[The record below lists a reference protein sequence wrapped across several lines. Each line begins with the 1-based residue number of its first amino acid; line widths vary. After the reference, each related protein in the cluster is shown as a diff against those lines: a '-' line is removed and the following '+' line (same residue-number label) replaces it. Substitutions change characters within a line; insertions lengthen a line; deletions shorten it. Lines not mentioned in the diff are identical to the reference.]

1 MEKITYE
8 DIQKANE
15 TIKTTDIKGK
25 EYAEV
30 NQRIKAFRMVYPQGS
45 IVTQMVSN
53 DNGICVFKATVGT
66 DDGVI
71 LGTGTA
77 YEKEDSSFINKTSYI
92 ENCETSA
99 VGRALGMAGFGID
112 VSVAS
117 AEEVQNAINNQKVTQ
132 EEADKYTLTFGKY
145 KGKTLKEIEGIDI
158 NSDGLILY
166 INASVKVPENITEW
180 KSLIGSKIINL
191 HNTMDSYFV
200 SKSDGTAYLDNIG
213 LSYGTLEENLNL
225 GTSMT
230 LIMKINP
237 NSISA
242 WTEMFSFGIGDSA
255 VSLTYG
261 NSNNLVLFAHDDVIN
276 TYITLAT
283 NNWYE
288 VATVLYLDKI
298 KYYLNGVLVGT
309 SNLDSNKSTE

>member
-1 MEKITYE
+1 MKYLDLAI
-8 DIQKANE
+8 ANE

-45 IVTQMVSN
+45 IVTQMVNN
-53 DNGICVFKATVGT
+53 DNGICVFRATVGT

-145 KGKTLKEIEGIDI
+145 KGKTLKEIEQEDSKYIDWMLN
-158 NSDGLILY
+158 NSQDERMI
-166 INASVKVPENITEW
+166 
-180 KSLIGSKIINL
+180 KIIELATGRTIPSEEESKQRLELMTEINHL
-191 HNTMDSYFV
+191 IIETDTDYEDLYKYFKV
-200 SKSDGTAYLDNIG
+200 DNIG
-213 LSYGTLEENLNL
+213 KLSVLQLNECKNILEKKLNKKE
-225 GTSMT
+225 S
-230 LIMKINP
+230 
-237 NSISA
+237 
-242 WTEMFSFGIGDSA
+242 E
-255 VSLTYG
+255 
-261 NSNNLVLFAHDDVIN
+261 
-276 TYITLAT
+276 
-283 NNWYE
+283 
-288 VATVLYLDKI
+288 
-298 KYYLNGVLVGT
+298 
-309 SNLDSNKSTE
+309 